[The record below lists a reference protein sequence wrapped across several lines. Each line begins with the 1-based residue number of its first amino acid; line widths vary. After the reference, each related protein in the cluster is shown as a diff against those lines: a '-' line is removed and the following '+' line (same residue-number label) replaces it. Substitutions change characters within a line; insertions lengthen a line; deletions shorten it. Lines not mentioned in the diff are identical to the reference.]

1 MPHKPTLPELYAKRD
16 KNQKYFAKLAQR
28 QHALGDKIKADE
40 KLMDSYTRRERTHR
54 LCTRAG
60 MLESFLLDPE
70 ALTNDQVMALLRIAF
85 EQEPVKEALKKV
97 VTGSL
102 FGPGSRYDRSMR
114 RNYTPFRCNCAL
126 RGYLRFSFAAERAN
140 R

>member
-40 KLMDSYTRRERTHR
+40 KLMDSYTHRERTHR

-60 MLESFLLDPE
+60 MLESFLRDPE
-70 ALTNDQVMALLRIAF
+70 ALSNDQVMALLRIAF
-85 EQEPVKEALKKV
+85 EQESVKEALKKMLQEAYSGASQR
-97 VTGSL
+97 T
-102 FGPGSRYDRSMR
+102 
-114 RNYTPFRCNCAL
+114 TEA
-126 RGYLRFSFAAERAN
+126 
-140 R
+140 